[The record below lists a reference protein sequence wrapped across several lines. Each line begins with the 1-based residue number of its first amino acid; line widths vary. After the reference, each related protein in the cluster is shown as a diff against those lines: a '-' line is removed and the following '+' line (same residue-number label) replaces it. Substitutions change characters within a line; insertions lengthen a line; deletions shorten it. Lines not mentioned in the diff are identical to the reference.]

1 MTWWWIL
8 NAVILLVIV
17 PVVLVL
23 LVRVLMPALDMLRAT
38 GELAV
43 SGESLARHFG
53 GAEQLGRTRE
63 LIREVAAELERYGQ
77 ALDRLRVD
85 RLR

>member
-23 LVRVLMPALDMLRAT
+23 LARVMIPALDMKRAADQ
-38 GELAV
+38 LAAG
-43 SGESLARHFG
+43 SDSLARHLG
-53 GAEQLGRTRE
+53 GAEQLGRTRQ
-63 LIREVAAELERYGQ
+63 LMREVAAEIERYGQ
-77 ALDRLRVD
+77 ALDRLR
-85 RLR
+85 